1 VGGAGRAGIVVTTLA
16 LGVLVS
22 GNGTNLQAILDAIT
36 AERLGGEVRLVLSSK
51 PGVPALER
59 ARAAGVPTIVLEGR
73 NFPDRE
79 AFDRAAVEAL
89 RAHGVEWVVLAGY
102 MRLVSPL
109 FLDAFPLRVINVH
122 PALLPAFPGLDAV
135 GQALRHGVRVSGC
148 TVHLVDAGMDT
159 GPILAQA
166 AVAVRPGDDEDRL
179 AARIHAEEHHLL
191 PAVLAR
197 ISAEGLNVDTTALAP
212 GERPRV
218 RFGNGRDSLRDLS
231 RPGGEWA

>member
-1 VGGAGRAGIVVTTLA
+1 MIA

-22 GNGTNLQAILDAIT
+22 GNGTNLQAILDAIS
-36 AERLGGEVRLVLSSK
+36 AEKLGGEVRVVLSNK
-51 PGVPALER
+51 PGAPALER
-59 ARAAGVPTIVLEGR
+59 ARTAGVPTVVQEAKD
-73 NFPDRE
+73 FADRE
-79 AFDRAAVEAL
+79 AFDQAAVQAL
-89 RAHGVEWVVLAGY
+89 QAHGAEWVVLAGY
-102 MRLVSPL
+102 MRLVTPR

-159 GPILAQA
+159 GPILAQS
-166 AVAVRPGDDEDRL
+166 AVPVRPGDDEARL

-197 ISAEGLNVDTTALAP
+197 ISAEGLTVDTSGGA
-212 GERPRV
+212 GVRPTV

>member
-1 VGGAGRAGIVVTTLA
+1 VIA

-22 GNGTNLQAILDAIT
+22 GNGTNLQAILDAIA
-36 AERLGGEVRLVLSSK
+36 AERLGGQVRVVLSNK
-51 PGVPALER
+51 ANAPALER
-59 ARAAGVPTIVLEGR
+59 ARNAGVPTVTMAASD
-73 NFPDRE
+73 FADRE
-79 AFDRAAVEAL
+79 AFDQAAVDAL
-89 RAHGVEWVVLAGY
+89 KAHGVEWVVLAGY
-102 MRLVSPL
+102 LRLVTPR
-109 FLDAFPLRVINVH
+109 FLDAFPMRVLNVH

-159 GPILAQA
+159 GPILAQS

-197 ISAEGLNVDTTALAP
+197 ISAEGLNVDTTGLVP
-212 GERPRV
+212 GQRPKV

>member
-1 VGGAGRAGIVVTTLA
+1 MEHAGSAVIA

-22 GNGTNLQAILDAIT
+22 GNGTNLQAILDAIA
-36 AERLGGEVRLVLSSK
+36 AEKLGGEVRVVLSNK
-51 PGVPALER
+51 PGAPALER
-59 ARAAGVPTIVLEGR
+59 ARNAGVPTVVQETKS
-73 NFPDRE
+73 FTARE
-79 AFDRAAVEAL
+79 
-89 RAHGVEWVVLAGY
+89 EWVVLAGY
-102 MRLVSPL
+102 MRLVTPA

-166 AVAVRPGDDEDRL
+166 AVAVRPGDDEARL

-197 ISAEGLNVDTTALAP
+197 ISAEGLAVDTSGGP
-212 GERPRV
+212 GERPKV

>member
-1 VGGAGRAGIVVTTLA
+1 MIA

-22 GNGTNLQAILDAIT
+22 GNGTNLQAILDAIA
-36 AERLGGEVRLVLSSK
+36 AERLGGEVRVVLSNK
-51 PGVPALER
+51 ANAPALER
-59 ARAAGVPTIVLEGR
+59 ARNAGVPAVTLAASD
-73 NFPDRE
+73 FPDRE
-79 AFDRAAVEAL
+79 AFDQAAVDAL
-89 RAHGVEWVVLAGY
+89 KAHGVEWVVLAGY
-102 MRLVSPL
+102 MRLVTPR
-109 FLDAFPLRVINVH
+109 FLDAFPMRVINVH

-148 TVHLVDAGMDT
+148 TVHLVDTGMDT
-159 GPILAQA
+159 GPILAQS

-197 ISAEGLNVDTTALAP
+197 ISAEGLNVDTTGLVP
-212 GERPRV
+212 GQRPKV